1 MAKKRQVNRW
11 RIQQL
16 QNMRMHILNTLTGT
30 HHHWKV
36 WIDELVMMAKTKLK
50 IEKLDILAV
59 ALQQVCQKIDPHWLT
74 RRESPILQYLPVS
87 WKSCS

>member
-1 MAKKRQVNRW
+1 
-11 RIQQL
+11 
-16 QNMRMHILNTLTGT
+16 MHILNTLTGT
-30 HHHWKV
+30 HRHWKV

-74 RRESPILQYLPVS
+74 TRRESPILQYLPVS